1 MHSTHTLPHPGQAHG
16 GLSPLLMWL
25 MTVATGLAVAG
36 NYYAQPLLPEISREL
51 GIRAASAGSI
61 ITTAQLGYA
70 LGLLLI
76 VPLGDMLERRR
87 LILVMMLLASCGL
100 LISATAGSISQL
112 LLGTAMAGVCSVVA
126 QILLPLGASLAS
138 EAERGRVVGTIM
150 SGLLTGILLARTVA
164 GSLADLGGWHTV
176 YWCGT
181 GGMLLMTLVLSRQL
195 PHTPATPGLR
205 YGQLLQSVL
214 RLFAEEPSLRLRGLL
229 GAMSFATFSVMWTSV
244 AFLLSAPPFGFS
256 NSTIGL
262 FGLAGAAGAL
272 SANIVGRLSDQG
284 RGALA
289 SRLSLGLMLLAW
301 LPLALA
307 PHSITAL
314 LLGILLLDLG
324 VAGCH
329 VSNQGAIYRIRPE
342 ARNRLTSAYMT
353 SYFIGGAAGSLV
365 SAWAYGHWGWMGVVL
380 AGAACSLTGI
390 CAWALSGPRHHGL
403 TG

>member
-1 MHSTHTLPHPGQAHG
+1 
-16 GLSPLLMWL
+16 MWL

-51 GIRAASAGSI
+51 GISAASAGSI

-87 LILVMMLLASCGL
+87 LIIVMMLLASGGL
-100 LISATAGSISQL
+100 LISATAASISQL
-112 LLGTAMAGVCSVVA
+112 LLGTAIAGLCSVVA
-126 QILLPLGASLAS
+126 QILLPLGASLAR

-181 GGMLLMTLVLSRQL
+181 VGMLLMTLVLARQL
-195 PHTPATPGLR
+195 PRTPATAGLR
-205 YGQLLQSVL
+205 YRQLLQSVL
-214 RLFAEEPSLRLRGLL
+214 RLFVEEPSLRLRGLL
-229 GAMSFATFSVMWTSV
+229 GAMSFATFSVMWTSI

-262 FGLAGAAGAL
+262 FGLAGAAGAV
-272 SANIVGRLSDQG
+272 SANIVGRLSDKG
-284 RGALA
+284 HGAMA

-353 SYFIGGAAGSLV
+353 SYFIGGAVGSLA
-365 SAWAYGHWGWMGVVL
+365 SAWAYGHWGWTGVVMV
-380 AGAACSLTGI
+380 GAACSLTGV
-390 CAWALSGPRHHGL
+390 CAWAFSGPRYRGL
-403 TG
+403 AVAANT

>member
-1 MHSTHTLPHPGQAHG
+1 MSTTHTLPHPGHAHG

-25 MTVATGLAVAG
+25 MTGATGLAVAG

-87 LILVMMLLASCGL
+87 LILLMMSLASGGL
-100 LISATAGSISQL
+100 LISATATSISQL
-112 LLGTAMAGVCSVVA
+112 LLGTAIAGVCSVVA

-181 GGMLLMTLVLSRQL
+181 GGMLLMTLVLARQL

-205 YGQLLQSVL
+205 YGALLQSVL
-214 RLFAEEPSLRLRGLL
+214 RLFAEEPTLRLRGLL

-272 SANIVGRLSDQG
+272 SANIVGRLSDKG
-284 RGALA
+284 HGALA

-353 SYFIGGAAGSLV
+353 SYFIGGAAGSLA
-365 SAWAYGHWGWMGVVL
+365 SAWAYGHWGWTGVVL
-380 AGAACSLTGI
+380 TGAACSLTGV

-403 TG
+403 AG